1 MKMSQKKEMKK
12 KMLIRKTI
20 ASMDKQIKKLEEQKS
35 VYINAAKLAKRKGLT
50 AQFNLALTGLK
61 MTMAQQKRV
70 YEMKLNF
77 EITAQMKDMAGMT
90 TEFLGGMSTLS
101 KEMMRLTK
109 EKDFLKVQEQF
120 NEAMASAEN
129 QTEMLQDFMDE
140 SSSAFAS
147 GVPTSEDNDSE
158 IENMIASLTGS
169 DESGSDDMDAAIEKE
184 LEALKKKLSN

>member
-1 MKMSQKKEMKK
+1 MKLSQKKEMKK

-20 ASMDKQIKKLEEQKS
+20 TSMDKQIKKLEEQKQ
-35 VYINAAKLAKRKGLT
+35 VYINAAKLAKKKGLT

-109 EKDFLKVQEQF
+109 EKDFMKVQEQF
-120 NEAMASAEN
+120 NEAMANAEN

-147 GVPTSEDNDSE
+147 GVPTNEDNDKE

-169 DESGSDDMDAAIEKE
+169 DESSVDMDSEIEKE
-184 LEALKKKLSN
+184 LEAIKKKLSN

>member
-1 MKMSQKKEMKK
+1 MKLSQKKEMKK

-20 ASMDKQIKKLEEQKS
+20 TSMDKQIKKLEEQKQ
-35 VYINAAKLAKRKGLT
+35 VYINAAKLAKKKGLN

-120 NEAMASAEN
+120 NEAMANAEN

-147 GVPTSEDNDSE
+147 GVPTSEDNDKE

-169 DESGSDDMDAAIEKE
+169 DESSVDMDSEIEKE
-184 LEALKKKLSN
+184 LEAIKKKLSN

>member
-20 ASMDKQIKKLEEQKS
+20 ASMDKQIKKLEEQKT

-50 AQFNLALTGLK
+50 AQLNLALTGLK

-147 GVPTSEDNDSE
+147 GVPTSEDNDAE

-169 DESGSDDMDAAIEKE
+169 EESGDDMDAQIEKE
-184 LEALKKKLSN
+184 LEAIKKKLAN

>member
-1 MKMSQKKEMKK
+1 MKLSQKKEMKK

-20 ASMDKQIKKLEEQKS
+20 TSMDKQIKKLEEQKQ
-35 VYINAAKLAKRKGLT
+35 VYINAAKLAKKKGLN

-109 EKDFLKVQEQF
+109 EKDFMKVQEQF
-120 NEAMASAEN
+120 NEAMANAEN

-147 GVPTSEDNDSE
+147 GVPTNEDNDKE

-169 DESGSDDMDAAIEKE
+169 DESSVDMDSEIEKE
-184 LEALKKKLSN
+184 LEAIKKKLSN

>member
-1 MKMSQKKEMKK
+1 
-12 KMLIRKTI
+12 MLIRKTI
-20 ASMDKQIKKLEEQKS
+20 ASMDKQIKKLEDQKQ
-35 VYINAAKLAKRKGLT
+35 VYINAAKLAKKKGLT

-120 NEAMASAEN
+120 NEAMANAEN
-129 QTEMLQDFMDE
+129 QTELLQDFMDE

-147 GVPTSEDNDSE
+147 GVPTSEDNDKE

-169 DESGSDDMDAAIEKE
+169 DESTVDMDSEIEKE
-184 LEALKKKLSN
+184 LEAIKKKLSN

>member
-20 ASMDKQIKKLEEQKS
+20 ASMDKQIKKLKEQKT

-147 GVPTSEDNDSE
+147 GVPVSEDNDSE

-169 DESGSDDMDAAIEKE
+169 EESGGDDMDAQIEKE

>member
-1 MKMSQKKEMKK
+1 MKLSQKKEMKK

-20 ASMDKQIKKLEEQKS
+20 ASMDKQIKKLEDQKQ
-35 VYINAAKLAKRKGLT
+35 VYINAAKLAKKKGLT

-120 NEAMASAEN
+120 NEAMANAEN
-129 QTEMLQDFMDE
+129 QTELLQDFMDE

-147 GVPTSEDNDSE
+147 GVPTSEDNDKE

-169 DESGSDDMDAAIEKE
+169 DESTVDMDSEIEKE
-184 LEALKKKLSN
+184 LEAIKKKLSN

>member
-20 ASMDKQIKKLEEQKS
+20 ASMDKQIKKLEEQKT

-50 AQFNLALTGLK
+50 AQLNLALTGLK

-140 SSSAFAS
+140 SSSAFTS
-147 GVPTSEDNDSE
+147 GVPTSEDNDAE

-169 DESGSDDMDAAIEKE
+169 EESGDDMDAQIEKE
-184 LEALKKKLSN
+184 LEAIKKKLAN